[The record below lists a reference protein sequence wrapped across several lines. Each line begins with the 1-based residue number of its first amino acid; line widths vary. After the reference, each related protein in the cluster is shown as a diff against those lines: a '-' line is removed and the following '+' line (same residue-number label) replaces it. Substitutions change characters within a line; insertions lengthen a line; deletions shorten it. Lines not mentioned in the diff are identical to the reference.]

1 MSDRPTITAYLYDGS
16 FDGLLCCI
24 FTAIAEKESPA
35 DILPENAAQPSLC
48 PPRYIPTD
56 SVHASRVRNS
66 IPKKIS
72 SEALYWVE
80 NGFLSCLENKERVI
94 LDFLRKGYKK
104 GPSITRMLQDE
115 TVFCLHK
122 AVQFV
127 DNETHLLK
135 GFIRFAQRNGALTA
149 IISPKNQVLPRLAP
163 HFVQR
168 YPEETFLIYDD
179 THGMV
184 LTYWNHKCMILPA
197 DSIDMPALDEQ
208 EAQYEAL
215 WKRFYDTIAIEGRYN
230 PRCRMTHCPK
240 RYWHNMTEFCDLSH
254 SSQSLLL
261 PKSNSAASR
270 MISLSKPNQQKDY
283 YC

>member
-1 MSDRPTITAYLYDGS
+1 MSDRPTVTAYLYDGS

-48 PPRYIPTD
+48 PPRYILTD

-240 RYWHNMTEFCDLSH
+240 RYWHNMTEFCDLPH

-261 PKSNSAASR
+261 PDSKSDVSR
-270 MISLSKPNQQKDY
+270 TISLSEPN
-283 YC
+283 